1 MKKQNKSFKL
11 FSVLVAAFL
20 IFSSCQIGLG
30 SAIDLE
36 APVIELISHRDSD
49 YVGQNFRLAGIA
61 TDNDKIKKISID
73 FDEADIHFIMEEGIW
88 KKKTSYADWN
98 ILPNE
103 NCEYS
108 VNGKSVSWAVDVSTE
123 DAKVG
128 MGSTYAFSIV
138 VEDYVGN
145 SSKQSKIEG
154 SLIVDDNIPDISIKT
169 PELFTT
175 VENLESIYSNLVLK
189 DGNVLSK
196 LLNGDLVF
204 EGRQDV
210 AASFKE
216 FRIEFDD
223 GIIDSKIVNSSNFT
237 QPIGDISTEAISKA
251 YPFERNKIYYSK
263 TLKVGQDN
271 IIDLRTW
278 KVEIP
283 LSDWVSTEKN
293 PELISGKHKIRVV
306 ATGISNSNTWQRKV
320 LGYFVW
326 YPEADKPW
334 ITVYSGC
341 DSEADL
347 ATDKT
352 YPSTKI
358 FGLVQDDDGIESL
371 AYSLEKINQD
381 GSSTILKNDEVL
393 NLSEENAKNSQ
404 FNITVPV
411 DSGFYKMTVKTK
423 DIFGNT
429 DVVEKYYNVLDVQP
443 PKIILNSPIEGSS
456 VFNYSGSKIPFKGTV
471 SDDGTVKS
479 LKIAYL
485 NPTVED
491 ADNKIKYIN
500 HSEPDWNKE
509 EDSVGNLV
517 FTIDLPE
524 PTFDSS
530 TKQNVYSFEKNL
542 DLFDD
547 LKICESKPLKTQ
559 DFVLL
564 AIDNAGGATVYPFAV
579 IGDSESP
586 EITIQTLKL
595 FYGSGEE
602 IKTYD
607 FTETSQTNLPVIKS
621 GYYAEVFGTWND
633 NSVAHWGN
641 LQKINNIEL
650 KWVNAK
656 FTNLIMDD
664 GKWSVR
670 VDDLPSTDDTLSAS
684 ITDFGKNIATTSQS
698 ITVDKAEIG
707 LDRIGSEAN
716 DGSYKAGDEIIISL
730 EFTKSATFIGSKEP
744 SLTLSNGGI
753 ATFEDGNNSSKMY
766 FKYIVD
772 AEHTNGAFDVVSVNS
787 DECTWQDSNN
797 EVEFSISKDE
807 ISLLTNNKKT
817 LNSRNILVDT
827 SAPFINKIQCTSNDG
842 YYKAG
847 TNLNFRVEFNEPVN
861 INNVENLKLNFEG
874 DILEQRSVSK
884 MGANVVLFSCSV
896 KEGDNS
902 TGITVKSI
910 NSENSII
917 TDVAGNEGNCDI
929 EKIPVEEKSFNE
941 IYIDTTFPVPPT
953 ISGII
958 SDSVI
963 TDTDE
968 IVHFELDGVEE
979 DAIAYYTID
988 DGNQWAKYS
997 ESIELTSNG
1006 TYKIKS
1012 KQIDAAGNESTP
1024 SETISITIDK
1034 GAILKKVSASNPNG
1048 TYKTDD
1054 IINGYL
1060 EFRGDVTLPE
1070 DAYVTLNTG
1079 SVVLIKNPT
1088 EKKSKFYFD
1097 YTIESSASIVDDGIL
1112 NVESLSFEEV
1122 TYFADSEKGSS
1133 QKVSLPISNLASNKE
1148 IKLLTGNPS
1157 VTNVELTGEDSN
1169 AVLTVTFDREI
1180 SSLDTEKTITLT
1192 VAKED
1197 FLIPTVL
1204 EESEMINLKVKIPTL
1219 DTYYFPGTN
1228 GAILNDDRTL
1238 TSINSKKYIL
1248 DFDKNNN
1255 DSEIKELFID
1265 AGLNKVSIPL
1275 YSSAITKN
1283 KKNLKIKLS
1292 GEYEL
1297 PIKGAE
1303 YEIEIP
1309 DGAIKDSV
1317 KNPSIG
1323 KTEKKFSSGVEKA
1336 EIRIQKSG
1344 YTIKGAGN
1352 TKTATASMPGTAN
1365 LKISCRTT
1373 NAKIQYIVNSKTSKE
1388 IKVNAVKEFN
1398 TNTDD
1403 VTVPMELNQDQYTS
1417 VETTIGTTDTSSF
1430 DSIKGE
1436 KIAIWA
1442 RSINPNDSS
1451 KYEDSYEYATKTVLK
1466 FEISSDAYDDGQGSN
1481 KDSTII
1487 ENDSKLKMQE
1497 LQIWVIGGDNKA
1509 GANTSETFPLSWD
1522 DPSKFK
1528 LMTCSGGRD
1537 DKNMRGNWYWISWDI
1552 NVDTFHGFV
1561 AGDVPQNADK
1571 TGPSKWYAGEC
1582 SWAAWKTY
1590 YILHPGETLR
1600 MQIASGHDD
1609 GGCAKYFFRIRDVFE
1624 AEKEKLIDIDLT
1636 GKTTYSPK
1644 LETNDTFWISF
1655 DGVDISNFTKLKI
1668 TAKFY
1673 DENKQ
1678 KVNTNWGLEYY
1689 LKINNKD
1696 VKINDLNNI
1705 NLTGPVT
1712 AFGIKLTNQYNN
1724 VRYVEI
1730 SELFF
1735 CIK

>member
-30 SAIDLE
+30 SAIDLQ
-36 APVIELISHRDSD
+36 APIIELTSHGDSD
-49 YVGQNFRLAGIA
+49 YVGQNFRLAGLA

-88 KKKTSYADWN
+88 KKKTSYTDWTVVS
-98 ILPNE
+98 NE

-108 VNGKSVSWAVDVSTE
+108 VNGTTVSWAVDVSTE

-128 MGSTYAFSIV
+128 LGSTYVFSIT

-145 SSKQSKIEG
+145 SSKQSKLEG
-154 SLIVDDNIPDISIKT
+154 SLIVDVNIPDISIKT

-175 VENLESIYSNLVLK
+175 VEKLDAAYPNLVLN
-189 DGNVLSK
+189 DGNVLAQ

-204 EGRQDV
+204 EGRQDI

-216 FRIEFDD
+216 FRIELDD
-223 GIIDSKIVNSSNFT
+223 GIVDAKVVNSSNFT
-237 QPIGDISTEAISKA
+237 QPIGDISTESISKA
-251 YPFERNKIYYSK
+251 YPFERNNIYFSK

-283 LSDWVSTEKN
+283 FSDWISSEKN
-293 PELISGKHKIRVV
+293 PELMSGKHKIRVV
-306 ATGISNSNTWQRKV
+306 ATGISNSDTWQRKV

-334 ITVYSGC
+334 ISVYSGC

-371 AYSLEKINQD
+371 TYSLEKLNSNE
-381 GSSTILKNDEVL
+381 SSTVLKNDEVL

-411 DSGFYKMTVKTK
+411 DSSYYKITVTTK
-423 DIFGNT
+423 DIFGKKDT
-429 DVVEKYYNVLDVQP
+429 VEKYYNVLDVQP
-443 PKIILNSPIEGSS
+443 PKIILDSPIEGSS
-456 VFNYSGSKIPFKGTV
+456 VFDYSGSKIPFSGTV

-509 EDSVGNLV
+509 EDSEGNLV

-542 DLFDD
+542 DLFVD
-547 LKICESKPLKTQ
+547 LKISESKPLKTQ

-564 AIDNAGGATVYPFAV
+564 AIDNAGGATVYPFAI

-586 EITIQTLKL
+586 DIAIQTLKL
-595 FYGSGEE
+595 FNGSGEE
-602 IKTYD
+602 INTYN

-656 FTNLIMDD
+656 FSNLIMDD

-684 ITDFGKNIATTSQS
+684 ITDFGRNVVTTSQS

-716 DGSYKAGDEIIISL
+716 DGSYKAGEEIIISL
-730 EFTKSATFIGSKEP
+730 EFTKSATFIGKEEP
-744 SLTLSNGGI
+744 SLTLSNGGV
-753 ATFEDGNNSSKMY
+753 ATFDHGNNSSKMY

-772 AEHTNGAFDVVSVNS
+772 AEHENGAFDVVSVNS

-797 EVEFSISKDE
+797 KVEFSISDE
-807 ISLLTNNKKT
+807 DISLLSKNRKT

-847 TNLNFRVEFNEPVN
+847 TNLNFRVEFNEPIN

-874 DILEQRSVSK
+874 DILEQRYVSQ
-884 MGANVVLFSCSV
+884 MGANVVLFTCSV

-902 TGITVKSI
+902 TGITIKSI
-910 NSENSII
+910 NSEDSKI

-929 EKIPVEEKSFNE
+929 EKIPVEEKSFNK
-941 IYIDTTFPVPPT
+941 IYIDTTLPVPPT
-953 ISGII
+953 IKGIS

-963 TDTDE
+963 TDTDI
-968 IVHFELDGVEE
+968 IVQFELDGVEE
-979 DAIAYYTID
+979 NAIAYYTID

-997 ESIELTSNG
+997 EVIKLTSNG

-1012 KQIDAAGNESTP
+1012 KQIDVAGNESNP

-1048 TYKTDD
+1048 TYKTDA

-1060 EFRGDVTLPE
+1060 EFRGDVILPE
-1070 DAYVTLNTG
+1070 DASVMLNTG
-1079 SVVLIKNPT
+1079 SEVPIKDPT
-1088 EKKSKFYFD
+1088 EKKSKFYFY

-1122 TYFADSEKGSS
+1122 KYFGDSEKGSS
-1133 QKVSLPISNLASNKE
+1133 QKISLPISNLASNKE
-1148 IKLLTGNPS
+1148 IKILTGNPN
-1157 VTNVELTGEDSN
+1157 VDNVELAGEDSN

-1180 SSLDTEKTITLT
+1180 TKGNGTITFTQSETDYRVPTVLSATEYNDLKAILGAEIDTYYEAAVNGATKNGDYLTPDTKTKYVLKFTYDNNTKELVDLFRAKKVHIVEIPIYASAVSVSGKTLTVRLTDSYALPVKGATYTVEISEGAVQDSVRNTNKYHSTEKT
-1192 VAKED
+1192 
-1197 FLIPTVL
+1197 
-1204 EESEMINLKVKIPTL
+1204 S
-1219 DTYYFPGTN
+1219 
-1228 GAILNDDRTL
+1228 
-1238 TSINSKKYIL
+1238 
-1248 DFDKNNN
+1248 
-1255 DSEIKELFID
+1255 
-1265 AGLNKVSIPL
+1265 
-1275 YSSAITKN
+1275 
-1283 KKNLKIKLS
+1283 
-1292 GEYEL
+1292 
-1297 PIKGAE
+1297 
-1303 YEIEIP
+1303 
-1309 DGAIKDSV
+1309 DGI
-1317 KNPSIG
+1317 
-1323 KTEKKFSSGVEKA
+1323 EKA
-1336 EIRIQKSG
+1336 EIRIEKKGYEIINAGDLLKSDVIMPE
-1344 YTIKGAGN
+1344 TAQMKIACQTPDSSIKYGIDQSSSTHVVIN
-1352 TKTATASMPGTAN
+1352 DCSKHETK
-1365 LKISCRTT
+1365 
-1373 NAKIQYIVNSKTSKE
+1373 
-1388 IKVNAVKEFN
+1388 
-1398 TNTDD
+1398 TDD
-1403 VTVPMELNQDQYTS
+1403 VKIPTINNDYTGTITLGTSELTF
-1417 VETTIGTTDTSSF
+1417 DTA
-1430 DSIKGE
+1430 KGM
-1436 KIAIWA
+1436 KFAIAA
-1442 RSINPNDSS
+1442 QAS
-1451 KYEDSYEYATKTVLK
+1451 KGATKSDVAYEYAARTVLK
-1466 FEISSDAYDDGQGSN
+1466 FDIGNKYRDADGQGGN
-1481 KDSTII
+1481 DQDNYGNFKSTKIGAYV
-1487 ENDSKLKMQE
+1487 SQLT
-1497 LQIWVIGGDNKA
+1497 IWIMGGDSDS
-1509 GANTSETFPLSWD
+1509 GGNTIDPFPLSWG
-1522 DPSKFK
+1522 DPSNFK
-1528 LMTCSGGRD
+1528 MMKLQTPD
-1537 DKNMRGNWYWISWDI
+1537 NWDKNKSAKDKTTVKGKWYWITWDI
-1552 NVDTFHGFV
+1552 SAPTYHGFV
-1561 AGDVPQNADK
+1561 AGDVPSDAQEN
-1571 TGPSKWYAGEC
+1571 GPSVWYAGEC
-1582 SWAAWKTY
+1582 FYTPLKSY
-1590 YILHPGETLR
+1590 YVLHPGETLYMTMHDEDGYNDPNKNYQWVDPDGAIHPDTGKAIKYDEAKR
-1600 MQIASGHDD
+1600 AS
-1609 GGCAKYFFRIRDVFE
+1609 YFFRW
-1624 AEKEKLIDIDLT
+1624 K
-1636 GKTTYSPK
+1636 
-1644 LETNDTFWISF
+1644 
-1655 DGVDISNFTKLKI
+1655 
-1668 TAKFY
+1668 
-1673 DENKQ
+1673 
-1678 KVNTNWGLEYY
+1678 
-1689 LKINNKD
+1689 
-1696 VKINDLNNI
+1696 NI
-1705 NLTGPVT
+1705 GT
-1712 AFGIKLTNQYNN
+1712 
-1724 VRYVEI
+1724 R
-1730 SELFF
+1730 
-1735 CIK
+1735 

>member
-30 SAIDLE
+30 NAIDLE
-36 APVIELISHRDSD
+36 APVIELISHGDSD

-88 KKKTSYADWN
+88 KKKTSYTDWT
-98 ILPNE
+98 ILPSE

-108 VNGKSVSWAVDVSTE
+108 VNGTTVSWAVDVSTE

-223 GIIDSKIVNSSNFT
+223 GIIDSKVVNSSNFT
-237 QPIGDISTEAISKA
+237 QPIGDISTESISKT

-306 ATGISNSNTWQRKV
+306 ATGISNSDTWQRKV

-371 AYSLEKINQD
+371 TYSLEKLNSD
-381 GSSTILKNDEVL
+381 GSSTVQKNDEVL

-411 DSGFYKMTVKTK
+411 DSAYYKITVKTK

-443 PKIILNSPIEGSS
+443 PKIILDSPIEGSS

-491 ADNKIKYIN
+491 ADNKIKFIN
-500 HSEPDWNKE
+500 YSEPDWNKE
-509 EDSVGNLV
+509 EDSVGNLI
-517 FTIDLPE
+517 FTVDLPE

-547 LKICESKPLKTQ
+547 LKISESKPLKTQ

-564 AIDNAGGATVYPFAV
+564 AIDNVGGATVYPFAV

-595 FYGSGEE
+595 FNGLGEK
-602 IKTYD
+602 INTYD

-621 GYYAEVFGTWND
+621 GYYAEVFGTWGD
-633 NSVAHWGN
+633 NSISHWSN
-641 LQKINNIEL
+641 VQKINNIEL

-656 FTNLIMDD
+656 FSNLSMKD
-664 GKWSVR
+664 GTWSVR

-730 EFTKSATFIGSKEP
+730 EFTKSATFIGKEP

-772 AEHTNGAFDVVSVNS
+772 AEHTNGSFDVVSVNS

-797 EVEFSISKDE
+797 KVPFSITRDE
-807 ISLLTNNKKT
+807 IILLTNNKKT

-902 TGITVKSI
+902 TGITIKSI
-910 NSENSII
+910 NSENSKI

-941 IYIDTTFPVPPT
+941 IYIDTKFPVPPT

-968 IVHFELDGVEE
+968 IVHFELDGVEK

-988 DGNQWAKYS
+988 DGNQWSKYS
-997 ESIELTSNG
+997 ESIKLTSNG

-1012 KQIDAAGNESTP
+1012 KQIDAAGNESNP

-1088 EKKSKFYFD
+1088 EKESKFYFD
-1097 YTIESSASIVDDGIL
+1097 YKIGPSASIINDGIL
-1112 NVESLSFEEV
+1112 NVESLNFEEV
-1122 TYFADSEKGSS
+1122 TYFGDSENGSS
-1133 QKVSLPISNLASNKE
+1133 QKISLPISNLASNKE

-1180 SSLDTEKTITLT
+1180 TKGNGTITFTQSETDYRVPTVLSATEYNDLKATLGAEIDTYYEAAVNGATKNGDYLTSDTKTKYVLKFTYDNNSPELVSLFREKNIHIVEIPVYASAVSVSGKTLTVKLTDSYALSVKGATYDVEISESVVQDSVRNTNEAYSTEKT
-1192 VAKED
+1192 
-1197 FLIPTVL
+1197 
-1204 EESEMINLKVKIPTL
+1204 S
-1219 DTYYFPGTN
+1219 N
-1228 GAILNDDRTL
+1228 G
-1238 TSINSKKYIL
+1238 
-1248 DFDKNNN
+1248 
-1255 DSEIKELFID
+1255 
-1265 AGLNKVSIPL
+1265 
-1275 YSSAITKN
+1275 
-1283 KKNLKIKLS
+1283 
-1292 GEYEL
+1292 
-1297 PIKGAE
+1297 
-1303 YEIEIP
+1303 IE
-1309 DGAIKDSV
+1309 
-1317 KNPSIG
+1317 N
-1323 KTEKKFSSGVEKA
+1323 T
-1336 EIRIQKSG
+1336 EIRIEKKGYEIINAGDLLKSDVNMPETAQMKIACQTPG
-1344 YTIKGAGN
+1344 SSIRYGINQSSSTHVVIN
-1352 TKTATASMPGTAN
+1352 DCIDHDTKTA
-1365 LKISCRTT
+1365 
-1373 NAKIQYIVNSKTSKE
+1373 
-1388 IKVNAVKEFN
+1388 
-1398 TNTDD
+1398 D
-1403 VTVPMELNQDQYTS
+1403 VTIPTINNDYTG
-1417 VETTIGTTDTSSF
+1417 TITLGTSGLTFDTAKGMKFAIAAQASKGTTESDV
-1430 DSIKGE
+1430 
-1436 KIAIWA
+1436 A
-1442 RSINPNDSS
+1442 
-1451 KYEDSYEYATKTVLK
+1451 YEYAARTVLK
-1466 FEISSDAYDDGQGSN
+1466 FYIGNRYKNADANDGGNDQDDHGN
-1481 KDSTII
+1481 FYSTKIGAKV
-1487 ENDSKLKMQE
+1487 SKLT
-1497 LQIWVIGGDNKA
+1497 IWIIGGDSDS
-1509 GANTSETFPLSWD
+1509 GGNTIDPFPLSWG
-1522 DPSKFK
+1522 DPSNFK
-1528 LMTCSGGRD
+1528 MMKLQTPDNWDTNKSEK
-1537 DKNMRGNWYWISWDI
+1537 DKTTVRGEWYWITWDI
-1552 NVDTFHGFV
+1552 SAPTYHGFV
-1561 AGDVPQNADK
+1561 AGDVPSDAQEN
-1571 TGPSKWYAGEC
+1571 GPSVWYAGEC
-1582 SWAAWKTY
+1582 FYTPLKSY
-1590 YILHPGETLR
+1590 YILHPGETLYMTMHDADGYNDPNNNNQWVAGIFHPDTR
-1600 MQIASGHDD
+1600 EVIKYDEDDRAS
-1609 GGCAKYFFRIRDVFE
+1609 YFFRW
-1624 AEKEKLIDIDLT
+1624 K
-1636 GKTTYSPK
+1636 
-1644 LETNDTFWISF
+1644 
-1655 DGVDISNFTKLKI
+1655 
-1668 TAKFY
+1668 
-1673 DENKQ
+1673 
-1678 KVNTNWGLEYY
+1678 
-1689 LKINNKD
+1689 
-1696 VKINDLNNI
+1696 NI
-1705 NLTGPVT
+1705 GT
-1712 AFGIKLTNQYNN
+1712 
-1724 VRYVEI
+1724 R
-1730 SELFF
+1730 
-1735 CIK
+1735 

>member
-1 MKKQNKSFKL
+1 MKKQNKVFKL
-11 FSVLVAAFL
+11 FSVLVVAFL

-36 APVIELISHRDSD
+36 APVIELTSHGDSD
-49 YVGQNFRLAGIA
+49 YVGQNFRLAGTA

-237 QPIGDISTEAISKA
+237 QPIGDISTESISKA
-251 YPFERNKIYYSK
+251 YPFERNNIYFSK

-283 LSDWVSTEKN
+283 LSDWISSEKN

-411 DSGFYKMTVKTK
+411 DSAYYKITVKTK
-423 DIFGNT
+423 DIFGNK

-443 PKIILNSPIEGSS
+443 PKIVLNSPVESSS
-456 VFNYSGSKIPFKGTV
+456 VFNYSGSTIPIEGLV
-471 SDDGTVKS
+471 SDDGTIKS

-485 NPTVED
+485 NPNVED
-491 ADNKIKYIN
+491 ADNKIKFIN
-500 HSEPDWNKE
+500 YSEPDWDKE
-509 EDSVGNLV
+509 EDSVGNLI
-517 FTIDLPE
+517 FTVDLPE

-547 LKICESKPLKTQ
+547 LKISESKPLKTQ

-564 AIDNAGGATVYPFAV
+564 AIDNVGGATVYPFAV

-621 GYYAEVFGTWND
+621 GYYAEVFGTWGD
-633 NSVAHWGN
+633 NSVDHWGN

-730 EFTKSATFIGSKEP
+730 EFTKSATFIGKDP
-744 SLTLSNGGI
+744 SLILSNRGI

-772 AEHTNGAFDVVSVNS
+772 AEHTNGAFDVDFVNS

-797 EVEFSISKDE
+797 KVEFSISDAD
-807 ISLLTNNKKT
+807 ISFLSKNRKT

-902 TGITVKSI
+902 TGITIKSI

-929 EKIPVEEKSFNE
+929 EKIPVEEKSFKK

-988 DGNQWAKYS
+988 DGNQWSKYS

-1048 TYKTDD
+1048 TYKASD
-1054 IINGYL
+1054 IIYGYL
-1060 EFRGDVTLPE
+1060 EFRGDVILPE
-1070 DAYVTLNTG
+1070 DASVMLNTG
-1079 SVVLIKNPT
+1079 SEVLIKDPT

-1097 YTIESSASIVDDGIL
+1097 YTIESSASIIDDGIL
-1112 NVESLSFEEV
+1112 NVESLSFEEI
-1122 TYFADSEKGSS
+1122 TYFGDSEKGSS

-1180 SSLDTEKTITLT
+1180 TKGNGTITFTQSETDYRVPTVLSDTEYNDLKATLGAEIDTYYEAAVNGATKNGDYLTPDTKTKYVLKFTYDNNTKELVDLFRAKKVHIVEIPIYASAVSVSGKTLIVKLTDSYALPVKGATYTLEISEGAVQDSVRNTNEAYITEITSAGIEKSEIRIEKKGYEIINAGDLLKSDVNMPETAQMKIACQTPGSSIRYGINQSSSTHVVINDCSKHETKTADVTIPAIDKDYTGTITLGT
-1192 VAKED
+1192 SGLTFDSAKGMK
-1197 FLIPTVL
+1197 F
-1204 EESEMINLKVKIPTL
+1204 
-1219 DTYYFPGTN
+1219 
-1228 GAILNDDRTL
+1228 AIAAQA
-1238 TSINSKKYIL
+1238 SK
-1248 DFDKNNN
+1248 
-1255 DSEIKELFID
+1255 
-1265 AGLNKVSIPL
+1265 
-1275 YSSAITKN
+1275 
-1283 KKNLKIKLS
+1283 
-1292 GEYEL
+1292 
-1297 PIKGAE
+1297 
-1303 YEIEIP
+1303 
-1309 DGAIKDSV
+1309 
-1317 KNPSIG
+1317 
-1323 KTEKKFSSGVEKA
+1323 
-1336 EIRIQKSG
+1336 
-1344 YTIKGAGN
+1344 
-1352 TKTATASMPGTAN
+1352 
-1365 LKISCRTT
+1365 
-1373 NAKIQYIVNSKTSKE
+1373 
-1388 IKVNAVKEFN
+1388 
-1398 TNTDD
+1398 
-1403 VTVPMELNQDQYTS
+1403 
-1417 VETTIGTTDTSSF
+1417 GTTQSDV
-1430 DSIKGE
+1430 
-1436 KIAIWA
+1436 A
-1442 RSINPNDSS
+1442 
-1451 KYEDSYEYATKTVLK
+1451 YEYAARTVLK
-1466 FEISSDAYDDGQGSN
+1466 FYIGNKYKNADDQNIGEIDDNGNFLTSIKYNEN
-1481 KDSTII
+1481 KVHVEKLTIWI
-1487 ENDSKLKMQE
+1487 
-1497 LQIWVIGGDNKA
+1497 IGGDSDS
-1509 GANTSETFPLSWD
+1509 GGNTIDPFPLSWG
-1522 DPSKFK
+1522 DPSNFK
-1528 LMTCSGGRD
+1528 MMKLDPGTD
-1537 DKNMRGNWYWISWDI
+1537 NNNPITKDKTTVRGEWYWITWDI
-1552 NVDTFHGFV
+1552 SAPTYHGFV
-1561 AGDVPQNADK
+1561 AGDVPSDAQEN
-1571 TGPSKWYAGEC
+1571 GPSVWYAGEC
-1582 SWAAWKTY
+1582 FYTPLKSY
-1590 YILHPGETLR
+1590 YILYPGETLYMTMHDENGYNDPNKNYQWVDPDGAIHPDTGEAIKYDEADR
-1600 MQIASGHDD
+1600 AS
-1609 GGCAKYFFRIRDVFE
+1609 YFFRW
-1624 AEKEKLIDIDLT
+1624 K
-1636 GKTTYSPK
+1636 
-1644 LETNDTFWISF
+1644 
-1655 DGVDISNFTKLKI
+1655 
-1668 TAKFY
+1668 
-1673 DENKQ
+1673 
-1678 KVNTNWGLEYY
+1678 
-1689 LKINNKD
+1689 
-1696 VKINDLNNI
+1696 NI
-1705 NLTGPVT
+1705 GT
-1712 AFGIKLTNQYNN
+1712 
-1724 VRYVEI
+1724 R
-1730 SELFF
+1730 
-1735 CIK
+1735 

>member
-30 SAIDLE
+30 SAIDLQ
-36 APVIELISHRDSD
+36 APVIELTSHGDSD
-49 YVGQNFRLAGIA
+49 YVGQNFRLAGLA

-88 KKKTSYADWN
+88 KKKTSYTDWTVVS
-98 ILPNE
+98 NE

-108 VNGKSVSWAVDVSTE
+108 VNGTTVSWAVDVSTE

-128 MGSTYAFSIV
+128 LGSTYVFSIT

-145 SSKQSKIEG
+145 SSKQSKLEG
-154 SLIVDDNIPDISIKT
+154 SLIVDVNIPDISIKT

-175 VENLESIYSNLVLK
+175 VEKLDAAYPNLVLN
-189 DGNVLSK
+189 DGNVLAQ

-216 FRIEFDD
+216 FRIELDD
-223 GIIDSKIVNSSNFT
+223 GIVDAKVVNSSNFT
-237 QPIGDISTEAISKA
+237 QPIGDISTESISKA
-251 YPFERNKIYYSK
+251 YPFERSNIYFSK

-283 LSDWVSTEKN
+283 LSDWISSEKN
-293 PELISGKHKIRVV
+293 PELMSGKHKIRVV
-306 ATGISNSNTWQRKV
+306 ATGISNSDTWQRKV

-334 ITVYSGC
+334 ISVYSGC

-371 AYSLEKINQD
+371 TYSLEKLNSD
-381 GSSTILKNDEVL
+381 GSSTVLKNDEVL

-411 DSGFYKMTVKTK
+411 DSSYYKITVKTK

-429 DVVEKYYNVLDVQP
+429 DTVEKYYNVLDVQP

-500 HSEPDWNKE
+500 HSEPDWNIE

-524 PTFDSS
+524 PTFNSS

-564 AIDNAGGATVYPFAV
+564 AIDNAGGATVYPFSI

-586 EITIQTLKL
+586 DIAIQTLKL
-595 FYGSGEE
+595 FNGSGEE
-602 IKTYD
+602 INTYN

-633 NSVAHWGN
+633 NSVVHWGN

-684 ITDFGKNIATTSQS
+684 ITDFGRNFATTSQS

-730 EFTKSATFIGSKEP
+730 EFTKSATFIGNAP
-744 SLTLSNGGI
+744 SLILNSGGV

-772 AEHTNGAFDVVSVNS
+772 AEHKNVALDVDSVNS

-797 EVEFSISKDE
+797 EVEFSISDDD
-807 ISLLTNNKKT
+807 IRLLSKNRKT

-874 DILEQRSVSK
+874 DILEQRYVSQ
-884 MGANVVLFSCSV
+884 MGANVVLFTCSV

-902 TGITVKSI
+902 TGITIKSI
-910 NSENSII
+910 NSEDSKI

-929 EKIPVEEKSFNE
+929 EKIPVEEKSFNK
-941 IYIDTTFPVPPT
+941 IYIDTTLPVPPT
-953 ISGII
+953 IKGIS

-963 TDTDE
+963 TDTDT
-968 IVHFELDGVEE
+968 IVQFELDEVEE
-979 DAIAYYTID
+979 NAIAYYTID

-997 ESIELTSNG
+997 EVIKLTSNG

-1012 KQIDAAGNESTP
+1012 KQIDVAGNESNP

-1048 TYKTDD
+1048 TYKAGD

-1060 EFRGDVTLPE
+1060 EFRGDVILPE
-1070 DAYVTLNTG
+1070 DASVMLNTG
-1079 SVVLIKNPT
+1079 SEVLIKNPT

-1122 TYFADSEKGSS
+1122 TYFGDSEKDSS
-1133 QKVSLPISNLASNKE
+1133 QKISLPISNLAINKE
-1148 IKLLTGNPS
+1148 IKILTGNPN
-1157 VTNVELTGEDSN
+1157 VDNVELAGEDSN

-1180 SSLDTEKTITLT
+1180 TKGNGTITFTQSETDYRVPTVLSATEYNDLKATLGAEIDTYYEAAVNGATKNGDNLTPDTKTKYVLKFTYDNNTKELVDLFREKKVHIVEIPIYASAVSVSGKTLTVKLTDSYALPVKGATYTVEISEGAVQDSVRNTNKYHSTEKT
-1192 VAKED
+1192 
-1197 FLIPTVL
+1197 
-1204 EESEMINLKVKIPTL
+1204 S
-1219 DTYYFPGTN
+1219 
-1228 GAILNDDRTL
+1228 
-1238 TSINSKKYIL
+1238 
-1248 DFDKNNN
+1248 
-1255 DSEIKELFID
+1255 
-1265 AGLNKVSIPL
+1265 AGI
-1275 YSSAITKN
+1275 
-1283 KKNLKIKLS
+1283 
-1292 GEYEL
+1292 
-1297 PIKGAE
+1297 
-1303 YEIEIP
+1303 
-1309 DGAIKDSV
+1309 
-1317 KNPSIG
+1317 
-1323 KTEKKFSSGVEKA
+1323 EKA
-1336 EIRIQKSG
+1336 EIRIEKKGYEIINAGVLLKSDVIMPETAQMKIACQTPG
-1344 YTIKGAGN
+1344 SSIKYGKN
-1352 TKTATASMPGTAN
+1352 ENPSTHVVINDCSYHKTT
-1365 LKISCRTT
+1365 
-1373 NAKIQYIVNSKTSKE
+1373 
-1388 IKVNAVKEFN
+1388 
-1398 TNTDD
+1398 TDD
-1403 VTVPMELNQDQYTS
+1403 VTIPTINNDYTG
-1417 VETTIGTTDTSSF
+1417 TITLGNSGLTFDTAKGMKFAIAAQASKGTTQS
-1430 DSIKGE
+1430 E
-1436 KIAIWA
+1436 VA
-1442 RSINPNDSS
+1442 
-1451 KYEDSYEYATKTVLK
+1451 YEYAARTVLK
-1466 FEISSDAYDDGQGSN
+1466 FDIGNKYRDADGQGGN
-1481 KDSTII
+1481 DQDNHGNFYSTKIGA
-1487 ENDSKLKMQE
+1487 NVSKLT
-1497 LQIWVIGGDNKA
+1497 IWIMGGDSDS
-1509 GANTSETFPLSWD
+1509 GGNTIDPFPLSWG
-1522 DPSKFK
+1522 DPSNFK
-1528 LMTCSGGRD
+1528 MMKLQTPANW
-1537 DKNMRGNWYWISWDI
+1537 DKNKSAKDKTTVKGEWYWITWDI
-1552 NVDTFHGFV
+1552 SVPTYHGFV
-1561 AGDVPQNADK
+1561 AGDVPSDAQEN
-1571 TGPSKWYAGEC
+1571 GPSVWYAGEC
-1582 SWAAWKTY
+1582 FYTPLKSNY
-1590 YILHPGETLR
+1590 VLHPGETLY
-1600 MQIASGHDD
+1600 MTMKD
-1609 GGCAKYFFRIRDVFE
+1609 GFTDSETKKWVGYDEAGRSSYFFRW
-1624 AEKEKLIDIDLT
+1624 K
-1636 GKTTYSPK
+1636 
-1644 LETNDTFWISF
+1644 
-1655 DGVDISNFTKLKI
+1655 
-1668 TAKFY
+1668 
-1673 DENKQ
+1673 
-1678 KVNTNWGLEYY
+1678 
-1689 LKINNKD
+1689 
-1696 VKINDLNNI
+1696 NI
-1705 NLTGPVT
+1705 GT
-1712 AFGIKLTNQYNN
+1712 
-1724 VRYVEI
+1724 R
-1730 SELFF
+1730 
-1735 CIK
+1735 

>member
-1 MKKQNKSFKL
+1 MKKQNKVFKL
-11 FSVLVAAFL
+11 FSVLVVAFL

-36 APVIELISHRDSD
+36 APVIELTSHGDSD
-49 YVGQNFRLAGIA
+49 YVGQNFRLAGLA

-88 KKKTSYADWN
+88 KKKTSYTDWTVVS
-98 ILPNE
+98 NE

-108 VNGKSVSWAVDVSTE
+108 VNGTTVSWAVDVSTE

-237 QPIGDISTEAISKA
+237 QPIGDISTESISKA
-251 YPFERNKIYYSK
+251 YPFERNNIYFSK

-371 AYSLEKINQD
+371 TYSLEKINQD

-411 DSGFYKMTVKTK
+411 DSAYYKITVKTK

-429 DVVEKYYNVLDVQP
+429 DTVEKYYNVLDVQP

-456 VFNYSGSKIPFKGTV
+456 VFNYSGSIIPIKGSV
-471 SDDGTVKS
+471 SDDGSIKS

-500 HSEPDWNKE
+500 HSEPDWDKE
-509 EDSVGNLV
+509 EDSVGNLI
-517 FTIDLPE
+517 FTVDLPE

-564 AIDNAGGATVYPFAV
+564 AIDNVGGATVYPFAV

-656 FTNLIMDD
+656 FSNLSMKD
-664 GKWSVR
+664 GTWSVR

-772 AEHTNGAFDVVSVNS
+772 AEHENGAFDVVSVNS

-902 TGITVKSI
+902 TGITIKSI

-929 EKIPVEEKSFNE
+929 EKIPVEEKSFNK

-963 TDTDE
+963 TDTDK

-988 DGNQWAKYS
+988 DGNQWSKYS
-997 ESIELTSNG
+997 ESIKLTSNG

-1012 KQIDAAGNESTP
+1012 KQIDAAGNESNP

-1048 TYKTDD
+1048 TYKAGD

-1060 EFRGDVTLPE
+1060 EFRGDVILPE
-1070 DAYVTLNTG
+1070 DASVMLNTG
-1079 SVVLIKNPT
+1079 SEVLIKYPT

-1112 NVESLSFEEV
+1112 NVEKLSFEEV
-1122 TYFADSEKGSS
+1122 TYFGDSEKGSS
-1133 QKVSLPISNLASNKE
+1133 QKISLPISNLASNKE

-1180 SSLDTEKTITLT
+1180 TKGNGTITFTQSETDYRVPTVLSATEYNDLKATLGAVIDTYYEAAVNGATKNENYLTPDTKTKYVLKFTYDNNTKELVDLFRAKKVHIVEIPIYASAVSVSGETLTVKLTDSYALPVKGATYTLEISEGAVQDSVRNTNKAYPPTEITSVGIENTEIRIEKKGYEIINAGDLLNSDVKMPETAQMKISCQTPGSSIRYGINQSSSTHVVINDCSKHETKTADVTIPTINKDYNGTITLGT
-1192 VAKED
+1192 SGLTFATAKGMK
-1197 FLIPTVL
+1197 FAIAAQASKGAT
-1204 EESEMINLKVKIPTL
+1204 ESEV
-1219 DTYYFPGTN
+1219 
-1228 GAILNDDRTL
+1228 
-1238 TSINSKKYIL
+1238 
-1248 DFDKNNN
+1248 
-1255 DSEIKELFID
+1255 
-1265 AGLNKVSIPL
+1265 
-1275 YSSAITKN
+1275 
-1283 KKNLKIKLS
+1283 
-1292 GEYEL
+1292 
-1297 PIKGAE
+1297 
-1303 YEIEIP
+1303 
-1309 DGAIKDSV
+1309 
-1317 KNPSIG
+1317 
-1323 KTEKKFSSGVEKA
+1323 
-1336 EIRIQKSG
+1336 
-1344 YTIKGAGN
+1344 
-1352 TKTATASMPGTAN
+1352 
-1365 LKISCRTT
+1365 
-1373 NAKIQYIVNSKTSKE
+1373 
-1388 IKVNAVKEFN
+1388 
-1398 TNTDD
+1398 
-1403 VTVPMELNQDQYTS
+1403 
-1417 VETTIGTTDTSSF
+1417 
-1430 DSIKGE
+1430 
-1436 KIAIWA
+1436 
-1442 RSINPNDSS
+1442 
-1451 KYEDSYEYATKTVLK
+1451 SYEYAARTVLK
-1466 FEISSDAYDDGQGSN
+1466 FDIGNKYKNADEQNIGEIDDNGNFLTSIKYNEN
-1481 KDSTII
+1481 KVHVEKLTIWI
-1487 ENDSKLKMQE
+1487 
-1497 LQIWVIGGDNKA
+1497 IGGDSDS
-1509 GANTSETFPLSWD
+1509 GGNTIDPFPLSWG
-1522 DPSKFK
+1522 DPSNFK
-1528 LMTCSGGRD
+1528 MMKLDGS
-1537 DKNMRGNWYWISWDI
+1537 KNKTTVRGEWYWITWDI
-1552 NVDTFHGFV
+1552 SAPTYHGFV
-1561 AGDVPQNADK
+1561 AGDVPSDAQEN
-1571 TGPSKWYAGEC
+1571 GPSIWYAGEC
-1582 SWAAWKTY
+1582 FYTPLKSY
-1590 YILHPGETLR
+1590 YILYPGETLY
-1600 MQIASGHDD
+1600 MTMKDSFYDNESKKQINYDNDD
-1609 GGCAKYFFRIRDVFE
+1609 RGDYFFRW
-1624 AEKEKLIDIDLT
+1624 K
-1636 GKTTYSPK
+1636 
-1644 LETNDTFWISF
+1644 
-1655 DGVDISNFTKLKI
+1655 
-1668 TAKFY
+1668 
-1673 DENKQ
+1673 
-1678 KVNTNWGLEYY
+1678 
-1689 LKINNKD
+1689 
-1696 VKINDLNNI
+1696 NI
-1705 NLTGPVT
+1705 GT
-1712 AFGIKLTNQYNN
+1712 
-1724 VRYVEI
+1724 R
-1730 SELFF
+1730 
-1735 CIK
+1735 

>member
-1 MKKQNKSFKL
+1 MKKQNKVFKL

-20 IFSSCQIGLG
+20 FFSSCQIGLG
-30 SAIDLE
+30 NAIDLE
-36 APVIELISHRDSD
+36 APVIELTSHRDSD
-49 YVGQNFRLAGIA
+49 YVGQNFRLAGLA

-108 VNGKSVSWAVDVSTE
+108 VNGRSVSWAVDVSTE

-223 GIIDSKIVNSSNFT
+223 GIIDAKVVNSSNFT
-237 QPIGDISTEAISKA
+237 QPIGDISTESISKA

-283 LSDWVSTEKN
+283 LSDWISTEKN

-320 LGYFVW
+320 LGYFVL

-371 AYSLEKINQD
+371 AYSLEKINSD
-381 GSSTILKNDEVL
+381 GSSTVLKNDEVL

-411 DSGFYKMTVKTK
+411 DSAYYKITVKTK
-423 DIFGNT
+423 DIFGNK

-443 PKIILNSPIEGSS
+443 PKIILNFPIEGSS

-491 ADNKIKYIN
+491 ADNKIKFIN
-500 HSEPDWNKE
+500 YSEPDWDKE
-509 EDSVGNLV
+509 EDSVGNLI
-517 FTIDLPE
+517 FTVDLPE

-547 LKICESKPLKTQ
+547 LKISESKPLKTQ

-564 AIDNAGGATVYPFAV
+564 AIDNVGGATVYPFAV

-595 FYGSGEE
+595 FMGEK

-621 GYYAEVFGTWND
+621 GYYAEVIGTWGD
-633 NSVAHWGN
+633 NSISHWSN
-641 LQKINNIEL
+641 VQKINNIEL

-656 FTNLIMDD
+656 FSNLSMKD
-664 GKWSVR
+664 GTWSVR

-730 EFTKSATFIGSKEP
+730 EFTKSATFIGKEP
-744 SLTLSNGGI
+744 SLILSNGGI

-797 EVEFSISKDE
+797 KVSFSISKDE
-807 ISLLTNNKKT
+807 IILLTNNKKT

-861 INNVENLKLNFEG
+861 INNVENLKINFEG

-896 KEGDNS
+896 KEGVNS
-902 TGITVKSI
+902 TGITIKSI

-929 EKIPVEEKSFNE
+929 EKIPVEEKSFNK

-988 DGNQWAKYS
+988 DGNQWSKYS

-1012 KQIDAAGNESTP
+1012 KQIDVAGNESTP

-1034 GAILKKVSASNPNG
+1034 GAILKKVSASSPNG
-1048 TYKTDD
+1048 TYKAGD

-1060 EFRGDVTLPE
+1060 EFRGDVILPE
-1070 DAYVTLNTG
+1070 DASVRLNTG
-1079 SVVLIKNPT
+1079 SEVLIKKTT
-1088 EKKSKFYFD
+1088 EKESKFYFD

-1122 TYFADSEKGSS
+1122 TYFGDSEKGSS
-1133 QKVSLPISNLASNKE
+1133 QKISLPISNLASNKE

-1180 SSLDTEKTITLT
+1180 TKGNGTITFTQSETDYRVPTVLSATEYNDLKATLGAEIDTYYEAAVNGATKNGDYLTPDTKTKYVLKFTYDNNSPELVSLFREKNIHIVEIPIYASAVSVSGKTLKVELTDSYALPVKGATYTLEISEGAVQDSVRNTNEAYSTEKT
-1192 VAKED
+1192 
-1197 FLIPTVL
+1197 
-1204 EESEMINLKVKIPTL
+1204 
-1219 DTYYFPGTN
+1219 
-1228 GAILNDDRTL
+1228 
-1238 TSINSKKYIL
+1238 
-1248 DFDKNNN
+1248 
-1255 DSEIKELFID
+1255 
-1265 AGLNKVSIPL
+1265 
-1275 YSSAITKN
+1275 
-1283 KKNLKIKLS
+1283 
-1292 GEYEL
+1292 
-1297 PIKGAE
+1297 
-1303 YEIEIP
+1303 
-1309 DGAIKDSV
+1309 SV
-1317 KNPSIG
+1317 GI
-1323 KTEKKFSSGVEKA
+1323 EKA
-1336 EIRIQKSG
+1336 EIRIEKKGYEIINAGDLLKSDVNMPETAQMKIACQTPG
-1344 YTIKGAGN
+1344 SSIRYGINQSSSTHVVINDCSKHD
-1352 TKTATASMPGTAN
+1352 TKTA
-1365 LKISCRTT
+1365 
-1373 NAKIQYIVNSKTSKE
+1373 
-1388 IKVNAVKEFN
+1388 
-1398 TNTDD
+1398 D
-1403 VTVPMELNQDQYTS
+1403 VTIPTINNDYTGTITLGTS
-1417 VETTIGTTDTSSF
+1417 GLTFDIAKGMKFAIAAQASNPTTQSDV
-1430 DSIKGE
+1430 
-1436 KIAIWA
+1436 A
-1442 RSINPNDSS
+1442 
-1451 KYEDSYEYATKTVLK
+1451 YEYAARTVLK
-1466 FEISSDAYDDGQGSN
+1466 FDIGNKYRNADDQNIGEIDDNGNFLTSIKYNGNQVHVE
-1481 KDSTII
+1481 KLTIWI
-1487 ENDSKLKMQE
+1487 
-1497 LQIWVIGGDNKA
+1497 IGGDSDS
-1509 GANTSETFPLSWD
+1509 GGNTIDPFPLSWG
-1522 DPSKFK
+1522 DPSNFK
-1528 LMTCSGGRD
+1528 MMKLQTPDNWDTKKSAK
-1537 DKNMRGNWYWISWDI
+1537 DKTTVKGEWYWITWDI
-1552 NVDTFHGFV
+1552 SAPTYHGFV
-1561 AGDVPQNADK
+1561 AGDVPSDAQEN
-1571 TGPSKWYAGEC
+1571 GPSIWYAGEC
-1582 SWAAWKTY
+1582 FYTPLKSY
-1590 YILHPGETLR
+1590 YILYPGETLY
-1600 MQIASGHDD
+1600 MTMNDGYNDPNNNNQWVAGAFHPDTGEAIKYDESNKAS
-1609 GGCAKYFFRIRDVFE
+1609 YFFRW
-1624 AEKEKLIDIDLT
+1624 K
-1636 GKTTYSPK
+1636 
-1644 LETNDTFWISF
+1644 
-1655 DGVDISNFTKLKI
+1655 
-1668 TAKFY
+1668 
-1673 DENKQ
+1673 
-1678 KVNTNWGLEYY
+1678 
-1689 LKINNKD
+1689 
-1696 VKINDLNNI
+1696 NI
-1705 NLTGPVT
+1705 GT
-1712 AFGIKLTNQYNN
+1712 
-1724 VRYVEI
+1724 R
-1730 SELFF
+1730 
-1735 CIK
+1735 

>member
-30 SAIDLE
+30 SAIDLQ
-36 APVIELISHRDSD
+36 APIIELTSHGDSD
-49 YVGQNFRLAGIA
+49 YVGQNFRLAGLA

-88 KKKTSYADWN
+88 KKKTSYTDDWTVVS
-98 ILPNE
+98 NE

-108 VNGKSVSWAVDVSTE
+108 VNGTTVSWAVDVSTE

-128 MGSTYAFSIV
+128 LGSTYVFSIT

-145 SSKQSKIEG
+145 SSKQSKLEG
-154 SLIVDDNIPDISIKT
+154 SLIVDVNIPDISIKT

-175 VENLESIYSNLVLK
+175 VEKLDAAYPNLVLN
-189 DGNVLSK
+189 DGNVLAQ

-204 EGRQDV
+204 EGRQDI

-216 FRIEFDD
+216 FRIELDD
-223 GIIDSKIVNSSNFT
+223 GIVDAKVVNSSNFT
-237 QPIGDISTEAISKA
+237 QPIGDISTESISKA
-251 YPFERNKIYYSK
+251 YPFERNNIYFSK

-283 LSDWVSTEKN
+283 FSDWISSEKN
-293 PELISGKHKIRVV
+293 PELMSGKHKIRVV
-306 ATGISNSNTWQRKV
+306 ATGISNSDTWQRKV

-334 ITVYSGC
+334 ISVYSGC

-347 ATDKT
+347 ETDKT

-358 FGLVQDDDGIESL
+358 FGLVQDDDGIKSL
-371 AYSLEKINQD
+371 TYSLEKLNSY
-381 GSSTILKNDEVL
+381 GSSTVLKNDEVL

-411 DSGFYKMTVKTK
+411 DSSYYKITVKTE
-423 DIFGNT
+423 DIFGNK
-429 DVVEKYYNVLDVQP
+429 DAVEKYYNVLDVQP

-456 VFNYSGSKIPFKGTV
+456 VFDYSGSKIPFKGTV
-471 SDDGTVKS
+471 SDDGTIKS

-485 NPTVED
+485 NPNVED

-500 HSEPDWNKE
+500 HSEPDWDKE
-509 EDSVGNLV
+509 EDSVGNLI
-517 FTIDLPE
+517 FTVDLPE

-595 FYGSGEE
+595 FYDSGIE
-602 IKTYD
+602 TYD

-633 NSVAHWGN
+633 NSVSHWGN

-684 ITDFGKNIATTSQS
+684 ITDFGRNFATTSQS

-716 DGSYKAGDEIIISL
+716 DDSYKAGDEIIISL
-730 EFTKSATFIGSKEP
+730 EFTKSATFIGKEEP
-744 SLTLSNGGI
+744 SLTLSNGGV
-753 ATFEDGNNSSKMY
+753 ATFDHGNNSSKMY

-772 AEHTNGAFDVVSVNS
+772 AEHENGAFDVISVNS

-797 EVEFSISKDE
+797 KVEFSISNAD
-807 ISLLTNNKKT
+807 ISLLSKNRKT

-884 MGANVVLFSCSV
+884 MGANVVLFTCSV

-902 TGITVKSI
+902 TGITIKSI
-910 NSENSII
+910 NSEDSKI

-929 EKIPVEEKSFNE
+929 EKIPVEEKSFNK
-941 IYIDTTFPVPPT
+941 IYIDTTLPVPPT
-953 ISGII
+953 IKGIS

-963 TDTDE
+963 TDTDT
-968 IVHFELDGVEE
+968 IVQFELDGVEE
-979 DAIAYYTID
+979 NAIAYYTID
-988 DGNQWAKYS
+988 DGNQWSKYS
-997 ESIELTSNG
+997 KSIELTSNG

-1012 KQIDAAGNESTP
+1012 KQIDAAGNESNP

-1048 TYKTDD
+1048 TYKTDA

-1070 DAYVTLNTG
+1070 GAYVTLNTG
-1079 SVVLIKNPT
+1079 SVVPINNPT

-1097 YTIESSASIVDDGIL
+1097 YTIEPSASIVNDGIL
-1112 NVESLSFEEV
+1112 NVEKLSFEEV
-1122 TYFADSEKGSS
+1122 KYFGDSENGSS
-1133 QKVSLPISNLASNKE
+1133 QKISLPISNLASNKE
-1148 IKLLTGNPS
+1148 IKILTGNPN
-1157 VTNVELTGEDSN
+1157 VDNVELAGEDSK

-1180 SSLDTEKTITLT
+1180 TKGNGTITFTQSETDYRVPTVLSATEYNDLKATLGADIDTYYEAAVNGATKNGDSLTPDTKTKYVLKFAYDNNTKELVDLFREKKLHIVEIPIYASAVSVSGKTLT
-1192 VAKED
+1192 VK
-1197 FLIPTVL
+1197 
-1204 EESEMINLKVKIPTL
+1204 
-1219 DTYYFPGTN
+1219 
-1228 GAILNDDRTL
+1228 L
-1238 TSINSKKYIL
+1238 T
-1248 DFDKNNN
+1248 
-1255 DSEIKELFID
+1255 DSY
-1265 AGLNKVSIPL
+1265 A
-1275 YSSAITKN
+1275 
-1283 KKNLKIKLS
+1283 
-1292 GEYEL
+1292 L
-1297 PIKGAE
+1297 PVKGAT
-1303 YEIEIP
+1303 YTLEISE
-1309 DGAIKDSV
+1309 GAVQDSV
-1317 KNPSIG
+1317 RNTNETYS
-1323 KTEKKFSSGVEKA
+1323 TERTSDGIEKA
-1336 EIRIQKSG
+1336 EIRIEKKG
-1344 YTIKGAGN
+1344 YEI
-1352 TKTATASMPGTAN
+1352 
-1365 LKISCRTT
+1365 T
-1373 NAKIQYIVNSKTSKE
+1373 NAGDLLNSDVNMPETAQMKIACQTPGSS
-1388 IKVNAVKEFN
+1388 IKYGKNENPSTHVVINDCSDHD
-1398 TNTDD
+1398 TNTAD
-1403 VTVPMELNQDQYTS
+1403 VEIPTINNDYTG
-1417 VETTIGTTDTSSF
+1417 TITLGNSGLTFDTAKGMKFAIAAQASKGTTES
-1430 DSIKGE
+1430 E
-1436 KIAIWA
+1436 VA
-1442 RSINPNDSS
+1442 
-1451 KYEDSYEYATKTVLK
+1451 YEYAARTVLK
-1466 FEISSDAYDDGQGSN
+1466 FDIGNKYRDADGQGGN
-1481 KDSTII
+1481 DQDNHGNFYSTKIGA
-1487 ENDSKLKMQE
+1487 NVSKLT
-1497 LQIWVIGGDNKA
+1497 IWIMGGDSDS
-1509 GANTSETFPLSWD
+1509 GGNTIDPFPLSWG
-1522 DPSKFK
+1522 DPSNFK
-1528 LMTCSGGRD
+1528 MMKLQTPANW
-1537 DKNMRGNWYWISWDI
+1537 DKNKSAKDKTTVKGEWYWITWDI
-1552 NVDTFHGFV
+1552 SAPTYHGFV
-1561 AGDVPQNADK
+1561 AGDVPSDAQKNGPK
-1571 TGPSKWYAGEC
+1571 TWYAGEC
-1582 SWAAWKTY
+1582 FYTPLKSY
-1590 YILHPGETLR
+1590 YVLHPGETLY
-1600 MQIASGHDD
+1600 MAMHDED
-1609 GGCAKYFFRIRDVFE
+1609 GYNKNNQWVDPNGVIHPDTKEYIKYDESNRSSYFFRW
-1624 AEKEKLIDIDLT
+1624 K
-1636 GKTTYSPK
+1636 
-1644 LETNDTFWISF
+1644 
-1655 DGVDISNFTKLKI
+1655 
-1668 TAKFY
+1668 
-1673 DENKQ
+1673 
-1678 KVNTNWGLEYY
+1678 
-1689 LKINNKD
+1689 
-1696 VKINDLNNI
+1696 NI
-1705 NLTGPVT
+1705 GT
-1712 AFGIKLTNQYNN
+1712 
-1724 VRYVEI
+1724 R
-1730 SELFF
+1730 
-1735 CIK
+1735 

>member
-30 SAIDLE
+30 SAIDLQ
-36 APVIELISHRDSD
+36 APIIELTSHGDSD
-49 YVGQNFRLAGIA
+49 YVGQNFRLAGLA

-88 KKKTSYADWN
+88 KKKTSYTDDWTVVS
-98 ILPNE
+98 NE

-108 VNGKSVSWAVDVSTE
+108 VNGTTVSWAVDVSTE

-128 MGSTYAFSIV
+128 LGSTYVFSIT

-145 SSKQSKIEG
+145 SSKQSKLEG
-154 SLIVDDNIPDISIKT
+154 SLIVDVNIPDISIKT

-175 VENLESIYSNLVLK
+175 VEKLDAAYPNLVLN
-189 DGNVLSK
+189 DGNVLAQ

-204 EGRQDV
+204 EGRQDI

-216 FRIEFDD
+216 FRIELDD
-223 GIIDSKIVNSSNFT
+223 GIVDAKAVNSSNFT
-237 QPIGDISTEAISKA
+237 QPIGDISTESISKA
-251 YPFERNKIYYSK
+251 YPFERNNIYFSK

-283 LSDWVSTEKN
+283 FSDWISSEKN
-293 PELISGKHKIRVV
+293 PELMSGKHKIRVV
-306 ATGISNSNTWQRKV
+306 ATGISNSDTWQRKV

-326 YPEADKPW
+326 YLEADKPW
-334 ITVYSGC
+334 ISVYSGC

-358 FGLVQDDDGIESL
+358 FGLVQDDDGIKSL
-371 AYSLEKINQD
+371 TYSLEKLNSG
-381 GSSTILKNDEVL
+381 GSSTVLKNDEVL

-411 DSGFYKMTVKTK
+411 DSSYYKITVKTE
-423 DIFGNT
+423 DIFGNK
-429 DVVEKYYNVLDVQP
+429 DAVEKYYNVLDVQP
-443 PKIILNSPIEGSS
+443 PKIILNSPKEGSS
-456 VFNYSGSKIPFKGTV
+456 VFDYSGSKIPFKGTV

-509 EDSVGNLV
+509 KDSVENLV

-542 DLFDD
+542 DLFVD
-547 LKICESKPLKTQ
+547 LKISESKPLKTQ

-586 EITIQTLKL
+586 KITIQTLKL
-595 FYGSGEE
+595 FDGSGDE
-602 IKTYD
+602 ITYN

-641 LQKINNIEL
+641 LQKINNIKLE
-650 KWVNAK
+650 WVNAK

-684 ITDFGKNIATTSQS
+684 ITDFGRNFATTSQS

-716 DGSYKAGDEIIISL
+716 DDSYKAGDEIIISL
-730 EFTKSATFIGSKEP
+730 EFTKSATFIGKEEP
-744 SLTLSNGGI
+744 SLTLSNGGV
-753 ATFEDGNNSSKMY
+753 ATFDHGNNSSKMY

-772 AEHTNGAFDVVSVNS
+772 AEHENGAFDVISVNS

-797 EVEFSISKDE
+797 KVEFSISNAD
-807 ISLLTNNKKT
+807 ISLLSKNRKT

-902 TGITVKSI
+902 TGITIKSI
-910 NSENSII
+910 NSENSKI

-929 EKIPVEEKSFNE
+929 EKIPVEEKSFNK

-963 TDTDE
+963 TDITSN
-968 IVHFELDGVEE
+968 VQFELDGVEKN
-979 DAIAYYTID
+979 AIAYYTID

-997 ESIELTSNG
+997 ESIKLTSNG

-1012 KQIDAAGNESTP
+1012 KQIDAAGNESNP

-1048 TYKTDD
+1048 TYKAGD
-1054 IINGYL
+1054 IIYGYL

-1070 DAYVTLNTG
+1070 KAYVTLNTG
-1079 SVVLIKNPT
+1079 SVGSIKKPT

-1097 YTIESSASIVDDGIL
+1097 YKIEPSASIVNDGIL
-1112 NVESLSFEEV
+1112 NVESLNFEEV
-1122 TYFADSEKGSS
+1122 TYFGDSEKGSS
-1133 QKVSLPISNLASNKE
+1133 QKISLPISNLASNKE
-1148 IKLLTGNPS
+1148 IKILTGNPN
-1157 VTNVELTGEDSN
+1157 VDNVELAGEDSN

-1283 KKNLKIKLS
+1283 KKNLKIELS

-1344 YTIKGAGN
+1344 YTIEGAGN

-1373 NAKIQYIVNSKTSKE
+1373 NAKIQYIVDSKTSNE

-1403 VTVPMELNQDQYTS
+1403 VTVPMELKQDQYTS

-1466 FEISSDAYDDGQGSN
+1466 FEISSNAYDDGQGSN

-1537 DKNMRGNWYWISWDI
+1537 DKNMRGFWYWISWDI

-1624 AEKEKLIDIDLT
+1624 AEKLIDLT
-1636 GKTTYSPK
+1636 GKTTYSPE
-1644 LETNDTFWISF
+1644 LGVNDTFWISF

-1705 NLTGPVT
+1705 NLTGTVT

-1730 SELFF
+1730 SELLF